1 MKIAYINS
9 FYAPNEVGG
18 AEKSVRFLAETLVKH
33 GHQATVICL
42 GRERETTEL
51 NGVRIERLPTAN
63 LYFPPDAG
71 QRPGWQKMLWHGAD
85 SYNPLAARDIGR
97 LLDEIKPDVVH
108 TNNLGGFSVATWGA
122 VQARGIPVIH
132 TLRDY
137 YLICPNTAMF
147 KGGEPCQG
155 QCRSCAL
162 MAKPRI
168 AASQTIKHVIGNS
181 EFILNKHLAFGYFK
195 HAQAQ
200 VIYNAYQPQCV
211 ENHRDPA
218 RLTFGFIGRM
228 APSKGIEVLIEAVR
242 GLSPAHPFHVLVA
255 GEGDQKY
262 VDQLMAQAKGLPI
275 TFKGRMQP
283 HDLYDQIDWTIVP
296 SVWDEPLARVLFE
309 SFAHGVPVIGSST
322 GGTPEL
328 VIPGVT
334 GLLYNAPLDPAS
346 LRCEMQKVL
355 QQPTLSQAMKAS
367 CTQNAKRF
375 TPAEVY
381 TQYERLYRLSSQ
393 GELRPPTTRETSS

>member
-42 GRERETTEL
+42 GRQRETTEL

-122 VQARGIPVIH
+122 IQARGIPVIH

-137 YLICPNTAMF
+137 YLMCPNTAMF
-147 KGGEPCQG
+147 KGGEPCKG

-168 AASQTIKHVIGNS
+168 AASQTIKHVVGNS
-181 EFILNKHLAFGYFK
+181 RFILGKHVEAGYFK
-195 HAQAQ
+195 HAHQD
-200 VIYNAYQPQCV
+200 VIYNAYQPAQV
-211 ENHRDPA
+211 ENHRAPDQV
-218 RLTFGFIGRM
+218 TFGFLGRL
-228 APSKGIEVLIEAVR
+228 APSKGIEMLIDAVKQIESPHPFQVLI
-242 GLSPAHPFHVLVA
+242 A
-255 GEGDQKY
+255 GEGEAEY
-262 VDQLMAQAKGLPI
+262 VAHLKSRAAHLPVSFI
-275 TFKGRMQP
+275 GRVQP
-283 HDLYDQIDWTIVP
+283 HDLYDQVNWTIVP

-309 SFAHGVPVIGSST
+309 SYAHGVPVIGSNT
-322 GGTPEL
+322 GGTPEVL
-328 VIPGVT
+328 SHGKT
-334 GLLYNAPLDPAS
+334 GLLYTSPMDPKALCAQMMTALSDPS
-346 LRCEMQKVL
+346 L
-355 QQPTLSQAMKAS
+355 SD
-367 CTQNAKRF
+367 
-375 TPAEVY
+375 
-381 TQYERLYRLSSQ
+381 RLSPACSKYA
-393 GELRPPTTRETSS
+393 GNFLPENVYLRYEQAYLISVNTKLPRNHGVNS